1 MHRDGAWGAGSRAKA
16 ETGGFLFACKTNE
29 GEGRSVQHQRRSRQR
44 PFNDARSKISVAD
57 AVLRF
62 IPGSVAR
69 RLCPA
74 RQTNEAGA
82 MSNDNKIAGT
92 YQVSPAAGYTGDVAP
107 ATAWKILSERK
118 DAVLIDVRTRA
129 EWNYVGLPDL
139 DSIAKKPALLEWQV
153 FPSMQPN
160 PEFVAALSGAIANK
174 DAALLFLCR
183 SGARS
188 AAAAKAMTAAGYST
202 CLNVADGFEGPLDA
216 QAKRGSAGGWKA
228 AGLPWRQT

>member
-1 MHRDGAWGAGSRAKA
+1 
-16 ETGGFLFACKTNE
+16 
-29 GEGRSVQHQRRSRQR
+29 
-44 PFNDARSKISVAD
+44 
-57 AVLRF
+57 
-62 IPGSVAR
+62 
-69 RLCPA
+69 
-74 RQTNEAGA
+74 

-92 YQVSPAAGYTGDVAP
+92 YEVSPAAGYAGDVAP
-107 ATAWKILSERK
+107 TTAWKILSDRK

-139 DSIAKKPALLEWQV
+139 ETLAKKPALLEWQV

-160 PEFVAALSGAIANK
+160 PEFVAALAGALPDK
-174 DAALLFLCR
+174 ETPLLFLCR

-202 CLNVADGFEGPLDA
+202 CFNVADGFEGPLDA
-216 QAKRGSAGGWKA
+216 KAKRGTAGGWKA